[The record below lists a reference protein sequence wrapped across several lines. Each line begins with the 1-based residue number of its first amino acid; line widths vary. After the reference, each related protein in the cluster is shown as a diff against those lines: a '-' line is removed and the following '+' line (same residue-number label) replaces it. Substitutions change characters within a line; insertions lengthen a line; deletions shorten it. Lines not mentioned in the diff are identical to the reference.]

1 MLSSAALVL
10 VPACRQAAS
19 GATTPGAAAS
29 ARLSAGP
36 APMMSSVAVL
46 AQAPCA
52 ARRAGSVVASRGAG
66 RARRPLLGTLMSWML
81 FMTMSLDGD
90 DGIRGL
96 WEVNNKGPF
105 HLYYFRHCRLY

>member
-1 MLSSAALVL
+1 
-10 VPACRQAAS
+10 
-19 GATTPGAAAS
+19 
-29 ARLSAGP
+29 
-36 APMMSSVAVL
+36 
-46 AQAPCA
+46 
-52 ARRAGSVVASRGAG
+52 
-66 RARRPLLGTLMSWML
+66 MSWML